1 MADVVTLG
9 FLATFQGWVF
19 DKLAKYGIGWF
30 SKKARDWTNKQLEVR
45 LKITEDPEALLQDL
59 NDVGVNLWVTVHVWS
74 SMPLRLKIEKLF
86 GEIATEGYDTKIY
99 WDRMVEE
106 ISRHKLKEIEIGE
119 NVLAFSVCVPLEV
132 LEKRFSKNWYLNFVS
147 LFENKTSRAF
157 TGMVFKIRDSDAKR
171 IQAFLETS

>member
-132 LEKRFSKNWYLNFVS
+132 LEKRFSKKLV
-147 LFENKTSRAF
+147 LKLCF
-157 TGMVFKIRDSDAKR
+157 TI
-171 IQAFLETS
+171 